1 MTNDQ
6 HETPASGA
14 EPRPSEVSAVDFP
27 VAESPAVEAPRPG
40 WRPGPG
46 SFLAVL
52 VGVIAGVLLY
62 LPWDTMWNL
71 ALRQVAS
78 HLAQR
83 APGVHLD
90 WQSVDRAGPLHFRIN
105 GLSCTGPGWVFAP
118 RLSWV
123 EVRLGATPL
132 VAVTADSGGR
142 EARVLYFDSGSFECE
157 GQVNLACLGRR
168 DVSGSV
174 DVRSQGLL
182 PRGQS
187 ALEKG
192 FLDVRGQSV
201 HLPDSLWLGDVS
213 LSLEYKEGA
222 LRIRSFTLREP
233 VQVRAEGTAHVLPQ
247 TPLASPYAVSGE
259 VVRGQQSM
267 TFNADGALG
276 EFLGSAAVPR

>member
-1 MTNDQ
+1 MTNDE
-6 HETPASGA
+6 H
-14 EPRPSEVSAVDFP
+14 
-27 VAESPAVEAPRPG
+27 ESPAKAETPPFSEVAAIGSPPGEPARVG

-52 VGVIAGVLLY
+52 LGVVAGVLLY

-78 HLAQR
+78 HLAHSS
-83 APGVHLD
+83 PGVHLD
-90 WQSVDRAGPLHFRIN
+90 WQNVDRAGPLSFRIN
-105 GLSCTGPGWVFAP
+105 GLSCTAPGWLFAP
-118 RLSWV
+118 RVNSV
-123 EVRLGATPL
+123 EVRLGVAPLLAAT
-132 VAVTADSGGR
+132 VDTGGR
-142 EARVLYFDSGSFECE
+142 EARLLYFDSGSFEVE

-174 DVRSQGLL
+174 DVRSQGRL

-187 ALEKG
+187 ALEKA

-201 HLPDSLWLGDVS
+201 HLPDSLWLGDVA
-213 LSLEYKEGA
+213 LSLEYKENA

-233 VQVRAEGTAHVLPQ
+233 VQVRAEGTARVLSA
-247 TPLASPYAVSGE
+247 TPLASPYVVSGE

-267 TFNADGALG
+267 AFNAEGVLG
-276 EFLGSAAVPR
+276 EFLGSSAVPR